1 MTAQKM
7 FEHIETSRQRVL
19 EAARSVSPEDFLR
32 RKPGMYSI
40 RDLLVH
46 LMDAEDYWV
55 GTVILGGK
63 HGKFTPEK
71 YEDVES
77 LHADWKKMEGRTSE
91 LLARLSDKMLRE
103 TRTVRWEE
111 EVTFEVDTALWYLFT
126 HEIHH
131 RGQICMLLRELG
143 HEPPEVGLL

>member
-1 MTAQKM
+1 MTVQKM

-19 EAARSVSPEDFLR
+19 EAAGKVPPEDFLR

-55 GTVILGGK
+55 GTVVLGGK
-63 HGKFTPEK
+63 HRKFTPEK
-71 YEDVES
+71 YQDVKS
-77 LHADWKKMEGRTSE
+77 LNADWKKMGGRTSE
-91 LLARLSDKMLRE
+91 LVARLSEEMLRE
-103 TRTVRWEE
+103 TRTVRWERDA
-111 EVTFEVDTALWYLFT
+111 TFDVDTALWYLFT

-143 HEPPEVGLL
+143 HEPPEVSLL